1 MTGDL
6 FSIRMRAAAR
16 TRHVSGAE
24 RITAAGA
31 VNDAVRQMLSRAMG
45 RPDLPDEIVVTV
57 ERLSNVPVRTL
68 PALDM
73 LSILAGDLATCRDLA
88 LRALEK
94 AGVTAHAATSAIA
107 ALDAGPSPSGRNM
120 RGAVVMDAATG
131 ERLEPDPER
140 GIRVSRFD
148 WSDEASAKADEM
160 LSRRGLT
167 HFRTKEALALA
178 TKVAMHPR
186 WLPRSAGPMIPRI
199 LPATSLPGHSG
210 IFAFPDE
217 GAGPRYGRKGLFR
230 RAEKLRS
237 PVVPVLSAADAG
249 HHRRCR
255 QRCRIGGA
263 SGPDRTNVMD
273 ELFEQELGRLEQQDL
288 LRTLRRVES
297 CPGASVTVDGRP
309 VLLLCSNDYLGLA
322 GIRPCGRPPWQPW
335 NAADSAPE
343 PRASY
348 PGTRLCTNSSK
359 SASRGQGH
367 GGSPGVQLRIC
378 RQHRDHPRHSRG
390 G

>member
-178 TKVAMHPR
+178 TKVAHAPAMVAELCWSDDPAYPAGYVASR
-186 WLPRSAGPMIPRI
+186 TFGYLRFPLMKEPGRGTGGRVFFVERKSFDLRSFQSYLQQTPVIIADVGNVAESAG
-199 LPATSLPGHSG
+199 L
-210 IFAFPDE
+210 
-217 GAGPRYGRKGLFR
+217 
-230 RAEKLRS
+230 
-237 PVVPVLSAADAG
+237 
-249 HHRRCR
+249 
-255 QRCRIGGA
+255 
-263 SGPDRTNVMD
+263 PDRIARM
-273 ELFEQELGRLEQQDL
+273 
-288 LRTLRRVES
+288 
-297 CPGASVTVDGRP
+297 
-309 VLLLCSNDYLGLA
+309 
-322 GIRPCGRPPWQPW
+322 
-335 NAADSAPE
+335 
-343 PRASY
+343 
-348 PGTRLCTNSSK
+348 
-359 SASRGQGH
+359 
-367 GGSPGVQLRIC
+367 
-378 RQHRDHPRHSRG
+378 
-390 G
+390 